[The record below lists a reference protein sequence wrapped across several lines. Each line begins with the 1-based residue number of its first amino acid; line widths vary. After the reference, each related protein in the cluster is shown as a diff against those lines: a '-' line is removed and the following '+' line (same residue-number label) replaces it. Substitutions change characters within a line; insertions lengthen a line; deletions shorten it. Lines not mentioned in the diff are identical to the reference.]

1 MRWTTWA
8 RPGAQAGETVVE
20 PFAAVHAPAAPA
32 VVETPVAEPVVEETA
47 CAGGEGARDRGVA
60 QGAGGE
66 EAGAGLAAKNEHAAA
81 AGVLSV
87 LSQADVLQERAKREE
102 VTLLIAPTRA
112 AGALDVAGDEG
123 NTVLQRACLH
133 GLCSVSGQ
141 LLVAGARPDLVNKDN
156 KTAVDLARE
165 NPLKIDAGEYG
176 GIGTAARQAL
186 ATGSGISQESL

>member
-1 MRWTTWA
+1 M
-8 RPGAQAGETVVE
+8 
-20 PFAAVHAPAAPA
+20 
-32 VVETPVAEPVVEETA
+32 
-47 CAGGEGARDRGVA
+47 
-60 QGAGGE
+60 
-66 EAGAGLAAKNEHAAA
+66 AAKNEHAAA